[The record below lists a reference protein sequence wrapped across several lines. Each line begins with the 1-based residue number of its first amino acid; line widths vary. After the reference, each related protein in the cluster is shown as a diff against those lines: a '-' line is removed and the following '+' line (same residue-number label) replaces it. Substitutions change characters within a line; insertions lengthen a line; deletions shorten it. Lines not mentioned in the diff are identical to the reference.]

1 MLGLQKENTDRVK
14 ATYGLIESLRPKQWT
29 KNLLIFAGLIFS
41 STLFVPENLFKAVY
55 GFLIFSIVSGVT
67 YIIND
72 LRDIEEDKRHPKKK
86 LRPLASGRLPKEVAT
101 VWAFALLLGSLSMAY
116 FMDMQFFLI
125 TILYFI
131 LMVFY
136 SLYLKK
142 IVILDVLVIALGF
155 VLRAVAGAVII
166 GVSISPWLVLCTLLL
181 ALFLALCKRRH
192 ELVLLEN
199 TATLHRKVLKDYS
212 INYLDQLI
220 SIVTTGTIVV
230 YALYTMNSGKP
241 KMMVLTMPLVIYGI
255 FRYLYLVHQKKQGGS
270 PEELLVTDKPLLITI
285 LLWGVATIACFYFI

>member
-1 MLGLQKENTDRVK
+1 MVDLQKKNANRVK
-14 ATYGLIESLRPKQWT
+14 ASYGLIESLRPKQWT

-41 STLFVPENLFKAVY
+41 STLFVPENFLKAVY
-55 GFLIFSIVSGVT
+55 GFFIFSIVSGVT

-86 LRPLASGRLPKEVAT
+86 LRPLASGRLPKEVAR
-101 VWAFALLLGSLSMAY
+101 VWAFALLLASLSMAY
-116 FMDMQFFLI
+116 FMGVQFFLV
-125 TILYFI
+125 TILYFV
-131 LMVFY
+131 LMLLY

-166 GVSISPWLVLCTLLL
+166 GVSISPWLILCTLLL

-199 TATLHRKVLKDYS
+199 TAILHRPVLKDYS
-212 INYLDQLI
+212 VNYLDQLI

-241 KMMVLTMPLVIYGI
+241 KMMVLTMPLVIYGV

-270 PEELLVTDKPLLITI
+270 PEELLLTDKPLLITI
-285 LLWGVATIACFYFI
+285 LLWGIATIACFYFI